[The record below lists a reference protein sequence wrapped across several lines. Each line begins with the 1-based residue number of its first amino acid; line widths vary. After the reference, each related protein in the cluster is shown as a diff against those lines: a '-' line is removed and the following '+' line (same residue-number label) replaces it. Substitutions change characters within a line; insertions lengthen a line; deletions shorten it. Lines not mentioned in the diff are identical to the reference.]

1 MKTASHGS
9 GSAVSSATANN
20 NTTEVGGEKKK
31 KINSELWHACAGP
44 LVTLPPVGSL
54 VVYFPQGHSE
64 QVAASMQ
71 KDADAHIPNYPNL
84 PSKLICLLLNV
95 TLHADAETDEVYA
108 QMTLQPVS
116 NYDKEALLASDLA
129 LKSNKPQ
136 PDFFCKT
143 LTASDTSTHGGF
155 SVPRRA
161 AEKIFPA
168 LDFNMQPPAQELIA
182 RDLHDN
188 AWTFR
193 HIYRGQPK
201 RHLLTTGW
209 SLFVSGKRL
218 FAGDSVLFIRDEK
231 QQLLLGIR
239 RANKQPTN
247 ISSSVLSS
255 DSMHIGILAAA
266 AHAAANNSPFTV
278 FYNPRASPSEFVV
291 PLAKYYKAVYS
302 NQVSLGMRFRM
313 MFETEESGTRRYM
326 GTITGISDLDP
337 VRWKNSQWRN
347 LQVGWDESTA
357 GERRNRVSLWDI
369 EPVAAPFFICPPPFF
384 RSKRPKQPGMPDDES
399 DLENLFRRTMPW
411 MGDDLC
417 MKDPMAQD
425 GVIPGFSLAQLMN
438 MQQNPSLGGSSM
450 QPDYMRSLTTPVVQN
465 MTAADLSRQ
474 LGFPGSQVLQQ
485 NLQFN
490 GHRQSQQPQNLDQLK
505 MPSPLN
511 QMGSMMRPQQSL
523 NELSQQQ
530 RQDFVNQ
537 TISSNQVQAQLL
549 QPQFQVQQQQH
560 QQQQMLSH
568 GQSNQAHTNN
578 LVQNQQQQ
586 QQQQQHQQSQ
596 QQQHQQLQQQQQLLL
611 QQQQQQLQQQQ
622 QQQQQMQQQQLLQQ
636 QQHQQQLKQQP
647 QSPPS
652 VQLPHQVSQQLQMS
666 EHQIQLQL
674 LQKLQQQQQ
683 TLLSQQSTQQ
693 LSQPTQLDEQQRQQS
708 DLPQSLSNTNSIS
721 HRQMVQQQMLKNNNI
736 QQGIRFSHLPQQH
749 QVQQNLQRQ
758 SSSTLAELPGLVLPT
773 DPTTNLLQ
781 ATHSDLLVP
790 PGCGVQSGVT
800 EDLPSCST
808 SPSTNCS
815 NVAAQPIT
823 SIRSHHSST
832 PIAEEVAQSSATLL
846 SPGTLEAMSTNPTS
860 IKEQPQQKAD
870 IKPTLPLPKS
880 QNQGIVG
887 SQTYLN
893 PLSQL
898 DYLEASSSATSVCL
912 SQNDG
917 SLQPNFPLSPFN
929 PQSLLFRDSS
939 QDVDDHVDPRN
950 NVLFGVNIDGPLG
963 IPMTPDTFLVKDM
976 DPVKDFQNNLCSEN
990 MLTNY
995 GNTKDIQQEPS
1006 SSIVSQSFGVPDM
1019 AFNSMDSTITD
1030 SGFLSKGQWG
1040 APAPQLPR
1048 LRTFTKVYKRGAVG
1062 RSIDIARYSGYEEL
1076 KQDLARRFGIEGQLE
1091 DRQRIGWKLVYVDHE
1106 NDVLLVGDDP
1116 WEEFVIC
1123 VRCIKILS
1131 PQEVQQMSLDGDLG
1145 NSMLSN
1151 QACSSSD
1158 GGNPWKTTGQY
1169 DQNSGNPSAG
1179 SYDH

>member
-1 MKTASHGS
+1 MKAPANG
-9 GSAVSSATANN
+9 AVASATGTANPC
-20 NTTEVGGEKKK
+20 EGERKS
-31 KINSELWHACAGP
+31 INSELWHACAGP

-71 KDADAHIPNYPNL
+71 KDVDAHIPNYPNL

-116 NYDKEALLASDLA
+116 TYDKEALLASDLA

-136 PDFFCKT
+136 TEFFCKT

-161 AEKIFPA
+161 AEKIFPP
-168 LDFNMQPPAQELIA
+168 LDFSMQPPAQELVA
-182 RDLHDN
+182 RDLHDT

-218 FAGDSVLFIRDEK
+218 FAGDSVLFISRDEK
-231 QQLLLGIR
+231 QHLLLGIR
-239 RANKQPTN
+239 RANRQPTN

-278 FYNPRASPSEFVV
+278 FYNPRASPSEFVI

-337 VRWKNSQWRN
+337 VRWKSSQWRN

-357 GERRNRVSLWDI
+357 GERRNRVSLWEI

-384 RSKRPKQPGMPDDES
+384 RSKRPRQPGMPDDES
-399 DLENLFRRTMPW
+399 SDLENLFKRTMPW
-411 MGDDLC
+411 LGDDIC
-417 MKDPMAQD
+417 MKDAQAQNA
-425 GVIPGFSLAQLMN
+425 VIPGFSLAQWMS
-438 MQQNPSLGGSSM
+438 MQQNPSLGNSTM
-450 QPDYMRSLTTPVVQN
+450 QPDYMRSLTSPVLQN
-465 MTAADLSRQ
+465 LAAADLSRQ
-474 LGFPGSQVLQQ
+474 LGLPGSQLLQQ

-490 GHRQSQQPQNLDQLK
+490 AQRPAQQPQQLDQLPK
-505 MPSPLN
+505 LPTTLN
-511 QMGSMMRPQQSL
+511 QINQLGSIMRPQQPL
-523 NELSQQQ
+523 DEITQQQ
-530 RQDFVNQ
+530 RQNLVNQ
-537 TISSNQVQAQLL
+537 TISANQVQAQLL
-549 QPQFQVQQQQH
+549 QPHFQVQNHQI
-560 QQQQMLSH
+560 QQQQQLLIQNNQPH
-568 GQSNQAHTNN
+568 SN
-578 LVQNQQQQ
+578 LLQNQQQQ
-586 QQQQQHQQSQ
+586 QQQP
-596 QQQHQQLQQQQQLLL
+596 
-611 QQQQQQLQQQQ
+611 QQQQQQQQPQQQQQQPQQ
-622 QQQQQMQQQQLLQQ
+622 QQQQQMQQQQQPPQPQQQ
-636 QQHQQQLKQQP
+636 QQHQLIAGQNQQQNRH
-647 QSPPS
+647 SM
-652 VQLPHQVSQQLQMS
+652 QLPHQVNQQLQMS
-666 EHQIQLQL
+666 EHQIQMQL
-674 LQKLQQQQQ
+674 LQKLQQQRQAI
-683 TLLSQQSTQQ
+683 LSQQSTLQQ
-693 LSQPTQLDEQQRQQS
+693 PPQLTQLQDQQRQLS
-708 DLPQSLSNTNSIS
+708 EMPQSLSNLNSLS
-721 HRQMVQQQMLKNNNI
+721 QHQMIQQQTMKNNS

-749 QVQQNLQRQ
+749 QSQPNLQQ
-758 SSSTLAELPGLVLPT
+758 QATTLAELSGLVLPP
-773 DPTTNLLQ
+773 DPITNLLP
-781 ATHSDLLVP
+781 TTGGLLAP
-790 PGCGVQSGVT
+790 PGCGVQSGLT
-800 EDLPSCST
+800 EDVPSCST
-808 SPSTNCS
+808 SPSTNCPS
-815 NVAAQPIT
+815 VAQPIIN
-823 SIRSHHSST
+823 SQSHRST
-832 PIAEEVAQSSATLL
+832 VIVDEVTQSAATLL
-846 SPGTLEAMSTNPTS
+846 SPGALEAMSTNLNLV
-860 IKEQPQQKAD
+860 KELQQKPD
-870 IKPTLPLPKS
+870 TKPSLPISKS

-893 PLSQL
+893 PMTQL
-898 DYLEASSSATSVCL
+898 DYLEASSSVTSVCL

-917 SLQPNFPLSPFN
+917 SLQQNFPLSSFN
-929 PQSLLFRDSS
+929 PQSMLFRDTS
-939 QDVDDHVDPRN
+939 QDGDVQLDPRN

-963 IPMTPDTFLVKDM
+963 IPMAPDTLLAKGM
-976 DPVKDFQNNLCSEN
+976 DPVKDFQNNFSGD
-990 MLTNY
+990 MMTNY
-995 GNTKDIQQEPS
+995 GNSKDVQQEPS

-1019 AFNSMDSTITD
+1019 AFNSIDSTITD
-1030 SGFLSKGQWG
+1030 SGFLNKGPW
-1040 APAPQLPR
+1040 APAPQLPKM
-1048 LRTFTKVYKRGAVG
+1048 RTFTKVHKRGAVG
-1062 RSIDIARYSGYEEL
+1062 RSIDITRYSGYDEL

-1091 DRQRIGWKLVYVDHE
+1091 DHQRVGWKLVYVDHE

-1116 WEEFVIC
+1116 WEEFVNC

-1145 NSMLSN
+1145 NSVLSN

-1158 GGNPWKTTGQY
+1158 GGNPWRTGQY

-1179 SYDH
+1179 SYDQ